1 MNLEKLLHTKY
12 PIIQGGMAWVADGAF
27 AASVSNNGAMGLI
40 ATGGRPVEEIRKEIE
55 KCRQLTDKP
64 FGLNV
69 LMLHWDVEAI
79 SDLVVEYNIPFV
91 TTGAGNPG
99 KYIPK
104 WKANGTTVFP
114 VVPTKALAMRMERA
128 GADGVICEGTEAGG
142 HVGEL
147 TTMVLVN
154 EVKDAVSIPVV
165 AAGGICNGRSMLA
178 AEALGAC
185 GVQLGTILL
194 ASDECPIHP
203 NYKEKLVQAKSTA
216 VKVIGRI
223 NGLPTRV
230 VKNRMVQDY
239 LELEKSGADR
249 EELEQL
255 THAALG
261 RAVREGDMERGSIM
275 AGQVVEA
282 IKEIRPLKQ
291 IFEELMAEYEQEKVN
306 LLSGGQE

>member
-1 MNLEKLLHTKY
+1 MHLEKILHTKY
-12 PIIQGGMAWVADGAF
+12 PIIQGGMAWIADGAF

-40 ATGGRPVEEIRKEIE
+40 ATGGRTIDEIRKEIE
-55 KCRQLTDKP
+55 ICKSLTDKP

-69 LMLHWDVEAI
+69 LMLHWEVEAI
-79 SDLVVEYNIPFV
+79 SDLVVEYHIPFV

-99 KYIPK
+99 KYIKK
-104 WKANGTTVFP
+104 WKENGTVVFP
-114 VVPTKALAMRMERA
+114 VVPTKALAIRMERA

-154 EVKDAVSIPVV
+154 EVAEAVNIPVV

-194 ASDECPIHP
+194 GSEECPIHP
-203 NYKEKLVQAKSTA
+203 NYKDKLIKSKSTS

-230 VKNRMVQDY
+230 VKNQMTKDY
-239 LELEKSGADR
+239 IDLEKSGASLD
-249 EELEQL
+249 ELEKL

-282 IKEIRPLKQ
+282 ITEIRPLAQ
-291 IFEELMAEYEQEKVN
+291 IFQELMEEYNVEKIK
-306 LLSGGQE
+306 LCQGDRS